1 VVVLGVVVKF
11 FDVLERVTAHGT
23 LLMSNCHVLA
33 ETGRRIETEFTRDT
47 FEMFCRRHTAG
58 NVRAVLRV
66 LPVGSS
72 SAHGMIPHK
81 TYYK

>member
-1 VVVLGVVVKF
+1 VLVLGVVVEF
-11 FDVLERVTAHGT
+11 FGIFERVTTHGT

-33 ETGRRIETEFTRDT
+33 EAGRRIETEFTRNT
-47 FEMFCRRHTAG
+47 FEVFCRRHTAG